1 MFLFSPRF
9 DWSFSNLPRF
19 NWGCW
24 TLPKCSYFTQMFLI
38 LPKIWM
44 KFLVCPNL
52 MKAAGITT
60 WFQFTQ
66 GQCLFCHQGQKRPA
80 NSLRLFCRWFGYSFA
95 LVWKIDDAS
104 HTCEGSC
111 TLYPNFENFCP
122 TNSQFFSIGD
132 ATASPCLHYDDMN
145 WLPFSLSP
153 TTSHTRSCAELTPRR
168 VINYPLFDAIH
179 GKNQTSQKSNPCVC
193 PKFPI
198 NTIL

>member
-1 MFLFSPRF
+1 MAQISWRLLE
-9 DWSFSNLPRF
+9 LPHDSSSLK
-19 NWGCW
+19 G
-24 TLPKCSYFTQMFLI
+24 SVYFATRGKKDRQIVWDYFAVWPI
-38 LPKIWM
+38 
-44 KFLVCPNL
+44 
-52 MKAAGITT
+52 
-60 WFQFTQ
+60 
-66 GQCLFCHQGQKRPA
+66 
-80 NSLRLFCRWFGYSFA
+80 FCRWFGYSFA